1 MGLVSALQAYARG
14 FNQRT
19 GIQVEVKIAPD
30 FGRLSREMEATL
42 FRIVQEGLRNLKKH
56 SGAAKAE
63 VHLRKAADKL
73 FVSVS
78 DEGIGFDIRE
88 LIKKEGLGIR
98 SMKER
103 VYLLGGR
110 FEIHSEPGK
119 GTRIEA
125 WVALQPKSELAT
137 R

>member
-1 MGLVSALQAYARG
+1 MALC
-14 FNQRT
+14 
-19 GIQVEVKIAPD
+19 V
-30 FGRLSREMEATL
+30 

-63 VHLRKAADKL
+63 VHLRKATEKL

-78 DEGIGFDIRE
+78 DEGVGFDIRE
-88 LIKKEGLGIR
+88 LIKKGRVWASEAWKNACICWAGDSRFIR
-98 SMKER
+98 NP
-103 VYLLGGR
+103 GR
-110 FEIHSEPGK
+110 GRE
-119 GTRIEA
+119 IEA